1 MIDLYQSVFQD
12 IRSPERT
19 EAAVKI
25 VELLYESGYDT
36 ELDDILR
43 LVSTH
48 DSLDEII
55 RPLESIIARS
65 TSSLLLKM
73 GVDID
78 IESID
83 RNYQDVYL
91 LLITIL
97 ESIEQFDDHDTML
110 AIVDSGEP
118 DGIVLS
124 NLVTFIHG
132 KAINALPEIINN
144 VEDRL
149 IRVVRSVLVGR
160 SMIDEDEYTIDMAAA
175 LRVAHFIKLYPD
187 NYVSEILDDN
197 GYALPEDTLVTSVD
211 LDPENVENYEEA
223 VSLTVA
229 GIAVAK
235 YDEYEDAYEAIEGL
249 VDQLLN
255 DDYSDKKLLVCDAAN
270 TAIKPIFATL
280 DQIVEE
286 EVEVPENHLE

>member
-12 IRSPERT
+12 IRTPERT
-19 EAAVKI
+19 EFAAKL
-25 VELLYESGYDT
+25 VEILYESGYDS
-36 ELDDILR
+36 ELDEIIV

-48 DSLDEII
+48 DSLEEII

-65 TSSLLLKM
+65 LHSLLLKM

-78 IESID
+78 VVSID
-83 RNYQDVYL
+83 QNYQDVYL

-97 ESIEQFDDHDTML
+97 ESIEHFDDHESML

-118 DGIVLS
+118 SNIVLS
-124 NLVTFIHG
+124 NLVTFIHAKG
-132 KAINALPEIINN
+132 ITALPEIIQG

-160 SMIDEDEYTIDMAAA
+160 GMVDYDEYTLDMGAA

-197 GYALPEDTLVTSVD
+197 GYALPEETLVTTVD
-211 LDPENVENYEEA
+211 LDPETTDSYEEA
-223 VSLTVA
+223 IALTAA
-229 GIAVAK
+229 GIIVAK
-235 YDEYEDAYEAIEGL
+235 HEEYDDAYEAIEGI
-249 VDQLLN
+249 VDQLL
-255 DDYSDKKLLVCDAAN
+255 DADFTDKKLLVCDAAH
-270 TAIKPIFATL
+270 TAIKPIYATL
-280 DQIVEE
+280 E
-286 EVEVPENHLE
+286 EVEVEEGEVENHLE